1 MACTPPSGA
10 EHATTSNHRFPIRH
24 QVAVSRANLRPVWRL
39 VQFCCCHRPIR
50 RLVQFCCCHGPVRRL
65 VSRPGFRGRSAPPRS
80 PEKPPARLAGQHR
93 AGPGCAAGPAHG
105 FCGGD
110 RPGGRFA
117 FGARRMPPQGLYQW
131 RPRARPVRVRLM
143 SSQIATL
150 LGAHPIEGASARGA
164 TCCPSA
170 GSISHASSRC
180 EPARDL
186 RVGEPGDR
194 AAGRRGRAGPA
205 PRAGR
210 RLQQPVR

>member
-10 EHATTSNHRFPIRH
+10 EHATTSSHRFPIRR
-24 QVAVSRANLRPVWRL
+24 QIPDRRADLGPERWLVQRRCCRRPERWL
-39 VQFCCCHRPIR
+39 VQFHCCHRPE
-50 RLVQFCCCHGPVRRL
+50 RRL
-65 VSRPGFRGRSAPPRS
+65 VSRPGFRGRSVPPRS
-80 PEKPPARLAGQHR
+80 PEKPPARLAGQHC

-117 FGARRMPPQGLYQW
+117 FGARRMHPQGLYQW

-210 RLQQPVR
+210 RLQQPAR